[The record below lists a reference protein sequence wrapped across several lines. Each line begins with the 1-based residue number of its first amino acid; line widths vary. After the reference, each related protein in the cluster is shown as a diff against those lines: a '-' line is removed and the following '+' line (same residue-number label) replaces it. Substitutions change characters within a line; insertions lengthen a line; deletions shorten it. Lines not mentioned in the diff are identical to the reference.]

1 MNMTIKSRLIIVITF
16 LSILAAG
23 IGLLGLHGMSRAN
36 EGLKAVYEDR
46 TLVLE
51 QISRID
57 ALMMQN
63 RLALSLAITDPMV
76 DIKAESARIEG
87 NNAEISRT
95 WAAYQSAVVL
105 PEEKALAGKFADGW
119 TKMHA
124 EGMQPAVTA
133 LRNGDVEAAKAAQD
147 RMQKQAPA
155 VAQGIDAL
163 RRLQVEGAKSEYE
176 NAVARYTILRNSA
189 AAAIVL
195 GTLAAALF
203 GYVLIRNIYRDLG
216 SEPDYAVAIAGQ
228 IAGGNLSVA
237 VETAAGDRTSL
248 IYAMKSMRDNLARIV
263 TEVRGGVQT
272 IASASQQIASGNGDL
287 SSRTEEQA
295 ASLEETASSMEEL
308 ISTVKQNAD
317 NARQANQLAV
327 TASEVAVKGGTVV
340 SEVVETMGA
349 INESARKIV
358 DIIGVI
364 DGIAFQTNIL
374 ALNAAVEA
382 ARAGEQGRGFAV
394 VASEV
399 RSLAQRSASAAK
411 EIKALIDNS
420 VEKVDAGSRLVD
432 QAGAT
437 MQEVVE
443 SIRRVTDIMG
453 EISAASAEQT
463 AGIEQ
468 INQAVSQMDQT
479 TQQNAALVEES
490 AAASEAMREQA
501 DKLAEMVSVFKLGA
515 SSAVTAATTAS
526 PASSAAP
533 SAKKPASVAQLQADP
548 LQARR
553 LASAGTGSASD
564 WEEF

>member
-23 IGLLGLHGMSRAN
+23 SGMLGLHGMQRAN

-46 TLVLE
+46 ALVLE

-57 ALMMQN
+57 ALMLQN
-63 RLALSLAITDPMV
+63 RLSLSLAITDPMV
-76 DIKAESARIEG
+76 DIKAESAQMEK
-87 NNAEISRT
+87 NMAEISRAWT
-95 WAAYQSAVVL
+95 AYLPAVVM
-105 PEEKALAGKFADGW
+105 PEEKQLAAKFGDAWAKMNAD
-119 TKMHA
+119 
-124 EGMQPAVTA
+124 GMQPAVAA
-133 LRNGDVEAAKAAQD
+133 LRNGNVEAAKAAQD
-147 RMQKQAPA
+147 RMQKQASE
-155 VAQGIDAL
+155 VVQSINAL
-163 RRLQVEGAKSEYE
+163 RRLQVDAAKSEYE
-176 NAVARYTILRNSA
+176 NAVARYAVLRNITTVA
-189 AAAIVL
+189 VVL

-228 IAGGNLSVA
+228 IAGGNLGV
-237 VETAAGDRTSL
+237 VIETAAGDRTSV

-263 TEVRGGVQT
+263 AEVRGGVET
-272 IASASQQIASGNGDL
+272 IASASLQIASGNADL

-295 ASLEETASSMEEL
+295 GSLEETASAMEEL
-308 ISTVKQNAD
+308 TSTVKQNAD
-317 NARQANQLAV
+317 NARQADQLAV

-340 SEVVETMGA
+340 SEVVETMGS

-358 DIIGVI
+358 DIIAVI

-399 RSLAQRSASAAK
+399 RSLAQRSAAAAK

-453 EISAASAEQT
+453 EINAASQEQT

-468 INQAVSQMDQT
+468 VQQAVSQMDQT

-490 AAASEAMREQA
+490 AAAAEAMHEQA

-515 SSAVTAATTAS
+515 SAAGTTAM
-526 PASSAAP
+526 AAAP
-533 SAKKPASVAQLQADP
+533 TSNAAPLAKKPASVTRLQGDP
-548 LQARR
+548 LQVKR
-553 LASAGTGSASD
+553 LAGAGTGSASE